1 MPEQILL
8 ALAPQAGAHWLEHAL
23 PDERTVAALVG
34 LNRDFLALV
43 GELGAARPGMP
54 ALGLPG
60 HLAAGAARA
69 AAAIGTRLRLPFALF
84 DLRFRDGRYWQSQA
98 AAAAAVRDGPGAA
111 VTETRALHFTRAALT
126 FAWHIVQRD
135 GAAARLALGLDG
147 GTEAVIG
154 ELPVGALD
162 GLARRTA
169 PVLAA
174 RFCTRERFWELLL
187 GDAAGQAATP
197 QRLAR
202 MRLLGQQL
210 QGMEAARLRQLHR
223 RARRSSQA

>member
-1 MPEQILL
+1 MPEQTLL
-8 ALAPQAGAHWLEHAL
+8 ALAPQAGAQWLEHAL
-23 PDERTVAALVG
+23 PDERTVTALVG

-60 HLAAGAARA
+60 HLAAGAGRA
-69 AAAIGTRLRLPFALF
+69 AAATGLRLRLPFALF

-98 AAAAAVRDGPGAA
+98 AAAASVRDGPGAT
-111 VTETRALHFTRAALT
+111 VSEPPALRFTRAALT

-147 GTEAVIG
+147 GTESVIG
-154 ELPVGALD
+154 ELPVGTLD

-223 RARRSSQA
+223 RARRNTQA

>member
-1 MPEQILL
+1 MPEQFSL
-8 ALAPQAGAHWLEHAL
+8 ALPPQGGGSWLEHAL
-23 PDERTVAALVG
+23 PDERTVTALVG
-34 LNRDFLALV
+34 LNRDFLALL

-69 AAAIGTRLRLPFALF
+69 ATAVGPRLRLPFALF
-84 DLRFRDGRYWQSQA
+84 DLRFRDGHYWQSQA
-98 AAAAAVRDGPGAA
+98 AAAAAVRDGAGAA
-111 VTETRALHFTRAALT
+111 AGEPRTLHFTRAALT
-126 FAWHIVQRD
+126 FAWHIMQRD

-147 GTEAVIG
+147 GTEGVIA

-187 GDAAGQAATP
+187 DDTAGQAATL

-223 RARRSSQA
+223 RARCSIQA